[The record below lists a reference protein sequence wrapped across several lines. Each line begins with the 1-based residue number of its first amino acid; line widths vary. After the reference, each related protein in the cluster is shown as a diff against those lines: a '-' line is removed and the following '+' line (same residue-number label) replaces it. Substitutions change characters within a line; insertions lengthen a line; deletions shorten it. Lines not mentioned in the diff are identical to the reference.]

1 MPATAQ
7 TKASNGS
14 AAYACFAHGDL
25 QKIGFLTK
33 RSSPKQVADNPS
45 PENYDRE
52 LYLQRVEQAETAS
65 NIQKWLSSKICGKAC

>member
-7 TKASNGS
+7 IKASNGS
-14 AAYACFAHGDL
+14 AAYSAHGDL
-25 QKIGFLTK
+25 QKWL
-33 RSSPKQVADNPS
+33 PKEAVQFKAVVDNPS
-45 PENYDRE
+45 PESYDRE